1 MKNIL
6 ILFLL
11 FISVSLFSQNYET
24 NYVTVYKRVYDNKD
38 TEWEQQGFLLERN
51 IFDVNDNG
59 YLYWQRKGD
68 KYRFKITEDNVLK
81 NGARALEIK
90 DTDGKHNV
98 VFFQKYKISMP
109 YNAGSGENM
118 VLVFDIVDSY

>member
-11 FISVSLFSQNYET
+11 FISVSLFGQHYET

-51 IFDVNDNG
+51 TFDVNDDG
-59 YLYWQRKGD
+59 YFYWQRKGEQ
-68 KYRFKITEDNVLK
+68 YRFRITSDNKLK

-90 DTDGKHNV
+90 DTDGEYNV

-109 YNAGSGENM
+109 YITDSGENM
-118 VLVFDIVDSY
+118 VLVFDIVDEY